1 MNTETIVLYTVITF
15 VYILN
20 PGPAI
25 FVAMT
30 HAVTKN
36 MKVVALSAFASI
48 VGLLL
53 LSTIAMLGL
62 GAILLSSATM
72 FMVVKIVGAIYLF
85 YMGIKQILRS
95 RDSVPLERE
104 PLEEDCRGYRDF
116 FMESFFLAV
125 TNPKPIVFFVVFFPQ
140 FVVTSQAIAPQF
152 FTLTII
158 YMVIS
163 FSVQCGYGLAA
174 KSAKG
179 FLSKPSIL
187 QWFHRVT
194 GGIFI
199 LMGLSLLR
207 LKTNQS

>member
-1 MNTETIVLYTVITF
+1 MNTETIVLYTAITL

-48 VGLLL
+48 LGLLL
-53 LSTIAMLGL
+53 LSAITMLGL
-62 GAILLSSATM
+62 GAILLSSAAL

-85 YMGIKQILRS
+85 YIGVKQLLLS
-95 RDSVPLERE
+95 RESLQLESQPLEVDR
-104 PLEEDCRGYRDF
+104 RSYRDF
-116 FMESFFLAV
+116 FTESFFLAV

-140 FVVTSQAIAPQF
+140 FVVTKQEIAPQF
-152 FTLTII
+152 FTLTFI
-158 YMVIS
+158 YMAIS
-163 FSVQCGYGLAA
+163 FSVQCGYGFAA

-179 FLSKPSIL
+179 FLSKPSML
-187 QWFHRVT
+187 RWFHRIT

>member
-62 GAILLSSATM
+62 GAILLGSATM

-85 YMGIKQILRS
+85 YML
-95 RDSVPLERE
+95 
-104 PLEEDCRGYRDF
+104 
-116 FMESFFLAV
+116 
-125 TNPKPIVFFVVFFPQ
+125 
-140 FVVTSQAIAPQF
+140 
-152 FTLTII
+152 
-158 YMVIS
+158 
-163 FSVQCGYGLAA
+163 
-174 KSAKG
+174 
-179 FLSKPSIL
+179 
-187 QWFHRVT
+187 
-194 GGIFI
+194 GG
-199 LMGLSLLR
+199 G
-207 LKTNQS
+207 Q